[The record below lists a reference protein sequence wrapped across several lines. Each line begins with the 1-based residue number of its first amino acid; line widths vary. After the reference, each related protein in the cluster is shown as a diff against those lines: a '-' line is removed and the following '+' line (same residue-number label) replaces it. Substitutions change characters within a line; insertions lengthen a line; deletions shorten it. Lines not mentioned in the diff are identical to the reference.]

1 MIIDKI
7 KTFFIKAENQTG
19 SAPEG
24 TCPNC
29 WGRNEWNEQYYE
41 LRKDKHNVPGSEKY
55 NSFINKIV
63 EEHVNTTH
71 KHEDLYVCTTCDKT
85 I

>member
-1 MIIDKI
+1 MIID
-7 KTFFIKAENQTG
+7 TIKAFFANKDKREE
-19 SAPEG
+19 AYPEG

-41 LRKDKHNVPGSEKY
+41 LRKDKHNIPGSEKY
-55 NSFINKIV
+55 DSFINKVV

-71 KHEDLYVCTTCDKT
+71 KHDDYYVCTTCDKK